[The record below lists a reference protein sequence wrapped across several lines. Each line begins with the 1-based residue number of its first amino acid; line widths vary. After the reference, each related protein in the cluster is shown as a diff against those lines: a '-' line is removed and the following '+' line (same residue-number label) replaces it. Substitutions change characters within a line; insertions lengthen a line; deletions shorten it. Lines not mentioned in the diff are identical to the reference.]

1 MAIKC
6 SDFIIDFLQKNG
18 CEKFFGVTG
27 GAAVHLFD
35 SVEKNPKTEA
45 IYFNHEQSASFAV
58 NSYSRYKNKLGVGIF
73 TTGPGA
79 TNALTGLSAAWLD
92 SIPCIFLSGQ
102 SRTDQTING
111 RNLRQ
116 VGTQEIDIVSMVR
129 SVTKYA
135 KTIYSINDVRYE
147 LQKAIYYASNG
158 RPGPVWLDI
167 PADIGW
173 SFIRI
178 KDQLS
183 FYSSKEEIEKYSTVS
198 NKLLNKF
205 SKILNTSLLK
215 SSRPIIVA
223 GNGIRLSNSNL
234 LVKKFIKN
242 TKIPYVVTWSNF
254 DAFDSE
260 DILNIGSP
268 GIAGHRG
275 ANLALHNSDLI
286 IAIGSHLN
294 SSIVTIRPN
303 RFAPNARIIMINI
316 DKNEI
321 DNSPLKLTYS
331 INCDINQL
339 FTHLDKTKFNYK
351 NTNKEWFQY
360 LSKYQKQNLIAL
372 SYKKNTDKINSYY
385 FQHVLSE
392 MLDMS
397 YSYVIDGG
405 GTIVFSSFQS
415 LKIKNKQRV
424 ILSTSLCSM
433 GSGIPESI
441 GVHYADKTKK
451 IVCFIGDGSL
461 PFNVQELQL
470 ISNIKMPITIFVF
483 NNNGYSSIKS
493 TQSEF
498 LNKQFYGSTP
508 DTGLH
513 LLDIKKIAK
522 AFNIKYR
529 LLPSQRGLHKK
540 LNGIMSESSPI
551 ICEVLISENQEIVP
565 RQGFVKG
572 SSGNFSPL
580 ALDDMYPYLDR
591 SLYNSLSTLKR
602 VEDIKLRGKD
612 LNLMKR
618 YPYTKKIIS
627 QRSMDPETSKGKD
640 KRLDFDED
648 LMRNSHC
655 ESGSNLVGSLL
666 DQYIEQD
673 FGKIGKSYFDGKRSE
688 GYGGYYY
695 DPKFFEGVAKDI
707 VDHYK
712 ITKKS
717 KVLEIGCAKG
727 FLLYEIRKLVP
738 GVGISGIDIS
748 EYAILKAHPKVKK
761 YMHTGSINKLPYKD
775 NEFDLVICINT
786 LNEISE
792 SLLPNAIKEI
802 ERVKKSYS
810 YITISGFRNVRDYD
824 KHHAW
829 NTSAVSFF
837 STNEWRKILMNSS
850 YSGDYSFVDMEGMH

>member
-1 MAIKC
+1 MPIKG
-6 SDFIIDFLQKNG
+6 SDFIIDFLQKKG

-58 NSYSRYKNKLGVGIF
+58 NSYSRYKNKIGVGIF

-79 TNALTGLSAAWLD
+79 TNSLTGLSAAWLD

-102 SRTDQTING
+102 ARTDQTING

-135 KTIYSINDVRYE
+135 KTIYSLENLQYE
-147 LQKAIYYASNG
+147 LQKAIYYATTG

-167 PADIGW
+167 PGDIGW
-173 SFIRI
+173 SFIKI

-183 FYSSKEEIEKYSTVS
+183 FYPSKEEIKKYSAVS

-205 SKILNTSLLK
+205 SKTLNTSLLN

-223 GNGIRLSNSNL
+223 GYGIRLSNADL
-234 LVKKFIKN
+234 LVKKFIKSTN
-242 TKIPYVVTWSNF
+242 IPYVVTWSNF

-260 DILNIGSP
+260 DKLNLGCP

-294 SSIVTIRPN
+294 SSIVTVRPDS
-303 RFAPNARIIMINI
+303 FAPNAKIIMIDI

-321 DNSPLKLTYS
+321 NNSPLKLTHS
-331 INCDINQL
+331 INCDINKL
-339 FTHLDKTKFNYK
+339 FSHLAKTKFNYK

-360 LSKYQKQNLIAL
+360 ISKYQKQNLIAL
-372 SYKKNTDKINSYY
+372 GYKKNKDKINSYY

-392 MLDMS
+392 LLDKS

-405 GTIVFSSFQS
+405 GTIVYSSFQS
-415 LKIKNKQRV
+415 LRVKSKQRV

-470 ISNIKMPITIFVF
+470 ISNIKMPIIIFVF
-483 NNNGYSSIKS
+483 NNNGYTSIKS
-493 TQSEF
+493 TQNEF
-498 LNKQFYGSTP
+498 LDKRFCGSTP
-508 DTGLH
+508 NTGLH
-513 LLDIKKIAK
+513 LLDIKKISK
-522 AFNIKYR
+522 AFNLKYK
-529 LLPSQRGLHKK
+529 LLTSQSGLHNK
-540 LNGIMSESSPI
+540 LKEIISEKTPI
-551 ICEVLISENQEIVP
+551 ICEVLVSENQEIVP
-565 RQGFVKG
+565 RQGFSKDNNG
-572 SSGNFSPL
+572 KSLPL
-580 ALDDMYPYLDR
+580 GLDDMYPYLDR
-591 SLYNSLSTLKR
+591 SLYNSLTTTKS
-602 VEDIKLRGKD
+602 VDDIKLRGKE
-612 LNLMKR
+612 LNLMKT
-618 YPYTKKIIS
+618 YPYVKKVGNRI
-627 QRSMDPETSKGKD
+627 PVKANLNTVKD
-640 KRLDFDED
+640 KRRDFDKD
-648 LMRNSHC
+648 LMLNSHC
-655 ESGSNLVGSLL
+655 ESGTILVGSLL
-666 DQYIEQD
+666 DQFILED
-673 FGKIGKSYFDGKRSE
+673 TGKFSKSYFDGKRSE

-695 DPKFFEGVAKDI
+695 NPKFFEGVAKDI
-707 VDHYK
+707 VEYYK

-738 GVGISGIDIS
+738 GINITGIDIS
-748 EYAILKAHPKVKK
+748 KYAIENAHPKIKRYLRTACV
-761 YMHTGSINKLPYKD
+761 TKLPYKD
-775 NEFDLVICINT
+775 KEFDLVISINT

-792 SLLPNAIKEI
+792 TLLQKAIQEI
-802 ERVKKSYS
+802 ERVKKTHS
-810 YITISGFRNVRDYD
+810 YITFAGARNVRDLD
-824 KHHAW
+824 KYNSW
-829 NTSAVSFF
+829 NVSAKSYF
-837 STNEWRKILMNSS
+837 SINPWKRILMNSS
-850 YSGDYSFVDMEGMH
+850 YSGDYFMADIEGMH

>member
-1 MAIKC
+1 
-6 SDFIIDFLQKNG
+6 
-18 CEKFFGVTG
+18 
-27 GAAVHLFD
+27 
-35 SVEKNPKTEA
+35 
-45 IYFNHEQSASFAV
+45 
-58 NSYSRYKNKLGVGIF
+58 
-73 TTGPGA
+73 
-79 TNALTGLSAAWLD
+79 
-92 SIPCIFLSGQ
+92 
-102 SRTDQTING
+102 
-111 RNLRQ
+111 
-116 VGTQEIDIVSMVR
+116 
-129 SVTKYA
+129 
-135 KTIYSINDVRYE
+135 
-147 LQKAIYYASNG
+147 
-158 RPGPVWLDI
+158 
-167 PADIGW
+167 
-173 SFIRI
+173 
-178 KDQLS
+178 
-183 FYSSKEEIEKYSTVS
+183 
-198 NKLLNKF
+198 
-205 SKILNTSLLK
+205 
-215 SSRPIIVA
+215 
-223 GNGIRLSNSNL
+223 
-234 LVKKFIKN
+234 
-242 TKIPYVVTWSNF
+242 
-254 DAFDSE
+254 
-260 DILNIGSP
+260 
-268 GIAGHRG
+268 
-275 ANLALHNSDLI
+275 
-286 IAIGSHLN
+286 
-294 SSIVTIRPN
+294 
-303 RFAPNARIIMINI
+303 MINI

-321 DNSPLKLTYS
+321 DNSPLKLKHN

-339 FTHLDKTKFNYK
+339 FTHLEKTKFNYK
-351 NTNKEWFQY
+351 NTNKEWF
-360 LSKYQKQNLIAL
+360 KYISNYKKQNIIDP
-372 SYKKNTDKINSYY
+372 SYKKNIDKINSYY

-405 GTIVFSSFQS
+405 GTIVYSSFQS

-540 LNGIMSESSPI
+540 LKEIMAERSPI

-627 QRSMDPETSKGKD
+627 QRSMNPETSKGKD

-673 FGKIGKSYFDGKRSE
+673 VGKIGKSYFDGKRS
-688 GYGGYYY
+688 
-695 DPKFFEGVAKDI
+695 
-707 VDHYK
+707 
-712 ITKKS
+712 
-717 KVLEIGCAKG
+717 
-727 FLLYEIRKLVP
+727 
-738 GVGISGIDIS
+738 
-748 EYAILKAHPKVKK
+748 
-761 YMHTGSINKLPYKD
+761 
-775 NEFDLVICINT
+775 
-786 LNEISE
+786 
-792 SLLPNAIKEI
+792 
-802 ERVKKSYS
+802 
-810 YITISGFRNVRDYD
+810 
-824 KHHAW
+824 
-829 NTSAVSFF
+829 
-837 STNEWRKILMNSS
+837 
-850 YSGDYSFVDMEGMH
+850 